1 MSSSTPTYYIKLAHP
16 FKEPLWRQAVLVTPQ
31 RGDQPATLAV
41 RAGLEEVEFVKEFA
55 QFRVESLCFVL
66 VQGRKG
72 QIRTSCAAP
81 YRSLE
86 LAAQQVASAASS
98 TLADLGSDANYVT
111 ASEDPEVKMER
122 AMDEESSSQSAES
135 SEDEEDPVLALLKK
149 QTEKSKAE
157 SSTKHGNRSV
167 REELGQK
174 SKSRYPFLDQRARAG
189 KKASGDMDQLLNP
202 AQVSKDDIGT
212 LVSLEILKTLK
223 KSRKKGRA
231 RSSSRSSEASSSSSR
246 GQQVKPIGTAKAFRN
261 YRKARKAL
269 RRKPL
274 RHVKRYLQE
283 IEDFLGCD
291 ESTPYRLADFTKK
304 LSWGKM
310 RTLQRCHLM
319 TSEALQLLLQ
329 GKVEETALQL
339 VLNLRAM
346 YQCSLDGGSW
356 TSAWLL
362 TYLPDPLE
370 KPRFGADAGLDPSQ
384 SFMPAFRVVCMGDT
398 NGVDI
403 AQGVHEAILKEADC
417 MNPSNVLVYRKRESK
432 LLSQSFAQ
440 LFGRENFSDVVCSC
454 W

>member
-1 MSSSTPTYYIKLAHP
+1 MDLTLFPDVFVNPNLLHQVSASLQGASLATSCFGH
-16 FKEPLWRQAVLVTPQ
+16 PQ

-72 QIRTSCAAP
+72 QIRASCAAP

-98 TLADLGSDANYVT
+98 TLADLGTDANYVT

-135 SEDEEDPVLALLKK
+135 SEDEGDPVLALLKK

-157 SSTKHGNRSV
+157 SSTRRGNRSV

-174 SKSRYPFLDQRARAG
+174 STSRYPFLDQRARAG

-291 ESTPYRLADFTKK
+291 QSTPYRLADFTKK

-329 GKVEETALQL
+329 GNVEETALQL

-370 KPRFGADAGLDPSQ
+370 KPRFGGEAQDLEIIAGYLKAMQELEKKGNKWNHQD
-384 SFMPAFRVVCMGDT
+384 
-398 NGVDI
+398 
-403 AQGVHEAILKEADC
+403 HENE
-417 MNPSNVLVYRKRESK
+417 ESK
-432 LLSQSFAQ
+432 GKPK
-440 LFGRENFSDVVCSC
+440 GRGKHGKKEHPAEERELK
-454 W
+454 

>member
-1 MSSSTPTYYIKLAHP
+1 MSSSTPTYFIKLAPP

-41 RAGLEEVEFVKEFA
+41 RAGQEEIDFVKEFA
-55 QFRVESLCFVL
+55 QFSVESLCFIL
-66 VQGRKG
+66 VQGRKK

-81 YRSLE
+81 FRSLE
-86 LAAQQVASAASS
+86 LAARHVVSAASS
-98 TLADLGSDANYVT
+98 ALADLGSDANYVT
-111 ASEDPEVKMER
+111 ASEDAEVKMEK

-135 SEDEEDPVLALLKK
+135 SEDEGDPVLDLLKK
-149 QTEKSKAE
+149 QTEKNKAE
-157 SSTKHGNRSV
+157 SSTRHDNRSV
-167 REELGQK
+167 REEPGQK

-189 KKASGDMDQLLNP
+189 KKASSDMDHLLNP
-202 AQVSKDDIGT
+202 AQVTKDDIGT
-212 LVSLEILKTLK
+212 LVSLELLKTLK

-231 RSSSRSSEASSSSSR
+231 RSSSHSSEASSSSSR

-291 ESTPYRLADFTKK
+291 VSTPYRLADFTKK

-329 GKVEETALQL
+329 GNVEETALQL

-370 KPRFGADAGLDPSQ
+370 KPRFGGEAQDLEIIAGYLKAMQELEKKGNKWNHQD
-384 SFMPAFRVVCMGDT
+384 
-398 NGVDI
+398 
-403 AQGVHEAILKEADC
+403 HENE
-417 MNPSNVLVYRKRESK
+417 ESK
-432 LLSQSFAQ
+432 GKPK
-440 LFGRENFSDVVCSC
+440 GRGKHGKKEHPAEERELK
-454 W
+454 